1 MSDFIFRI
9 TPNIVLGSYT
19 ISRLGQQV
27 TEWGTRFMVIMDP
40 ILTEMKIQDK
50 VVETLNDRKIENFVF
65 NELTSGSNT
74 KVVERALSL
83 AREAHVHG
91 IIAVGGTKALSIG
104 RLVAAFFNEIHDF
117 YTFVDGSL
125 PTTSPI
131 PCICVP
137 TTFRTP
143 FVFTN
148 EVPITDSRCNQLKL
162 MKVQNNL
169 CKLVLVDPNLMLT
182 LTDNQKATIEIE
194 VMNMATEAYLSQKAN
209 FFSDMFVE
217 KGLQLLSYAMDG
229 SPSLEITTPE
239 EILLAQAGTMI
250 SLATA
255 SSSLGLSSLL
265 SMTINS
271 RYQVSKSLVSAILF
285 PYAVEDAAKFKSAR
299 IENLAKVM
307 KIVPEDNE
315 LERDEIVRAFIDNTR
330 QRIAKAKLP
339 ARLKDIQLSI
349 EQLSLAVEDVQ
360 QVDIVNKLPRSMTT
374 DDIFDFVKAAY

>member
-65 NELTSGSNT
+65 NELTDGSTT

-271 RYQVSKSLVSAILF
+271 RYQLSKSLVSAILF
-285 PYAVEDAAKFKSAR
+285 PYAVEDASKYKSAR

-307 KIVPEDNE
+307 KIIPEDNE

-360 QVDIVNKLPRSMTT
+360 QIDIVNKLPRSMTT

>member
-19 ISRLGQQV
+19 ISRLGQQI
-27 TEWGTRFMVIMDP
+27 TEWGTRFMIIMDP
-40 ILTEMKIQDK
+40 ILTEMKVQDK
-50 VVETLNDRKIENFVF
+50 VVEALNDRKIENFVF
-65 NELTSGSNT
+65 NELTEGNT
-74 KVVERALSL
+74 TKIAERALIL
-83 AREAHVHG
+83 ARESHVHG

-137 TTFRTP
+137 TTFREP

-148 EVPITDSRCNQLKL
+148 EVPVTDSRNNQLKI
-162 MKVQNNL
+162 MRVQNNL

-182 LTDNQKATIEIE
+182 LTDNQKSTIEIE

-271 RYQVSKSLVSAILF
+271 RYKLSKSLVSAILF
-285 PYAVEDAAKFKSAR
+285 PYAVEDAAQYKSAR
-299 IENLAKVM
+299 IE
-307 KIVPEDNE
+307 
-315 LERDEIVRAFIDNTR
+315 
-330 QRIAKAKLP
+330 
-339 ARLKDIQLSI
+339 RL
-349 EQLSLAVEDVQ
+349 
-360 QVDIVNKLPRSMTT
+360 
-374 DDIFDFVKAAY
+374 

>member
-19 ISRLGQQV
+19 ISRLGQQSI
-27 TEWGTRFMVIMDP
+27 EWGTRFMIIMDP
-40 ILTEMKIQDK
+40 ILTEMKVQEK
-50 VVETLNDRKIENFVF
+50 VVQTLNDRKIENFVF
-65 NELTSGSNT
+65 NELTDGATT
-74 KVVERALSL
+74 KTVQRALTL
-83 AREAHVHG
+83 AREGHVHG

-125 PTTSPI
+125 PTTSAI

-148 EVPITDSRCNQLKL
+148 EVPITDSRNNQLKL

-182 LTDNQKATIEIE
+182 LTDNQKSTIAIE
-194 VMNMATEAYLSQKAN
+194 VMNMAVEAYLSQKAN

-217 KGLQLLSYAMDG
+217 KGLELLSYAIDG

-239 EILLAQAGTMI
+239 EILLAQAGIMI

-265 SMTINS
+265 AMTINS
-271 RYQVSKSLVSAILF
+271 RYHLNKSLISSILF
-285 PYAVEDAAKFKSAR
+285 PYAIEDAAQFKSAR
-299 IENLAKVM
+299 IEKIARILKV
-307 KIVPEDNE
+307 VSDDTE
-315 LERDEIVRAFIDNTR
+315 LDREEIVKAFTDNIR

-349 EQLSLAVEDVQ
+349 EKLSLAVEDVNQ
-360 QVDIVNKLPRSMTT
+360 IDIVNKLPRSMTT
-374 DDIFDFVKAAY
+374 DDIFDFIKQAY

>member
-19 ISRLGQQV
+19 INRLGQQI
-27 TEWGTRFMVIMDP
+27 TEWGTRFMIIMDP
-40 ILTEMKIQDK
+40 RLTEMKVQDK
-50 VVETLNDRKIENFVF
+50 VVEALNDRKIENFVF
-65 NELTSGSNT
+65 NELTEGNT
-74 KVVERALSL
+74 TKIAERALIL
-83 AREAHVHG
+83 ARESHVHG

-137 TTFRTP
+137 TTFREP

-148 EVPITDSRCNQLKL
+148 EVPVTDSRNNQLKI
-162 MKVQNNL
+162 MRVQNNL

-182 LTDNQKATIEIE
+182 LTDNQKSTIEIE

-271 RYQVSKSLVSAILF
+271 RYKLSKSLVSAILF
-285 PYAVEDAAKFKSAR
+285 PYAVEDAAQYKSAR
-299 IENLAKVM
+299 IERLAKVM

-330 QRIAKAKLP
+330 QRLAKAKLP
-339 ARLKDIQLSI
+339 ARLKDLQLSI
-349 EQLSLAVEDVQ
+349 EKLSLAVEDVQ